1 MSHLSPEVII
11 NDFEKLKEIFNKQEE
26 RFIWDVFS
34 KSNFDFNKSLE
45 SLLKQNDNTQVISTK
60 KKFNPMDALSKIF
73 KNNNDVTNDY
83 QQLD

>member
-26 RFIWDVFS
+26 RFIWDTFS
-34 KSNFDFNKSLE
+34 KLDFNFNKTLDY
-45 SLLKQNDNTQVISTK
+45 LLKQNDDISEVKTK